1 MIVLTNDNQTTIK
14 NPVSLKGVG
23 IHTGKEVNL
32 TFKPAKANHGYTFRR
47 IDLKDKPVIEA
58 DIKYVF
64 NTDRR
69 TFLNK
74 NNVIIQTCEHVL
86 AALVGLEID
95 NVKIEL
101 DASEPPIMDGS
112 SKYFVEALES
122 VGKKELNHKRK
133 EFVVRDIISYKDP
146 KSGSEITVIP
156 SSEYQITTMVDFG
169 TKVLGTQNATM
180 SSIKNFK
187 DDISDA
193 RTFSFLHEIEML
205 LNKGLIKGGD
215 LNNAIVYVDKSLS
228 DSTMKKL
235 KKAFNKKAIKVTPNG
250 ILDNL
255 TLHYPNEAARHK
267 LLDVIGDL
275 ALIGTK
281 IRGRVIATKPG
292 HYINTEFARKMGSVI
307 EEALKERNKELK
319 IGKTP
324 TIEGKKPIM
333 DSNKIKEILPHRNPF
348 LFIDEIYE
356 LNDNDILGLKYLKP
370 DEYFFKGHFPDYPI
384 LPGVIIVE
392 AMAQIGGILVL
403 SKVPDPENYLTFFA
417 KIDKVKFK
425 NKVFPGDTIIFKCNL
440 RNPVRRGICHMR
452 GLAFVNDRLCA
463 EAELTAQITKVK

>member
-14 NPVSLKGVG
+14 NSVSLKGVG

-32 TFKPAKANHGYTFRR
+32 TFKPTNANNGYRFKR
-47 IDLKDKPVIEA
+47 IDLKDKPIIEA
-58 DIKYVF
+58 NIKYVI

-69 TFLNK
+69 TFLKK
-74 NNVIIQTCEHVL
+74 NNITIQTCEHVL

-95 NVKIEL
+95 NVIIEI

-122 VGKKELNHKRK
+122 VGKKELNEKRK
-133 EFVVRDIISYKDP
+133 EFVVRDVISYKDS

-187 DDISDA
+187 NDISDS

-235 KKAFNKKAIKVTPNG
+235 KKAFNKRDIKVTPNG

-307 EEALKERNKELK
+307 EEALKARNKELK

-356 LNDNDILGLKYLKP
+356 LNENDILGLKYLKP

-384 LPGVIIVE
+384 VPGVIIVE